1 MKVAGTSSLQE
12 LFVSTHRD
20 AECVDHLVPMMLC
33 CVDDVTVL
41 SVELL
46 DLFLKDRLP
55 RTEKQTTDV

>member
-20 AECVDHLVPMMLC
+20 AERVDYLIPMMLC
-33 CVDDVTVL
+33 GRHDVLVL

-46 DLFLKDRLP
+46 DLSLED
-55 RTEKQTTDV
+55 